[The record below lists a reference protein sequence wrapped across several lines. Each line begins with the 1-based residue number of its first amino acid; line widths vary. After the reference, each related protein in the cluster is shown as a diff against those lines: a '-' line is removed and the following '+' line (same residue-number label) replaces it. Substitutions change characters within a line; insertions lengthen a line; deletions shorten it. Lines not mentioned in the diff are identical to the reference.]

1 MSKGWDWK
9 RVKEDI
15 WHRPSEDVY
24 YLLHRWK
31 ENGYKRFLD
40 LGCGMGRH
48 SIFFAENGFQVTGY
62 DLSESGLKI
71 LKESAKEKNL
81 NIDIVKGDI
90 TSLPFENESYDAIL
104 SYHSVYHVDSEGM
117 SKVIKEIQ
125 RVLKRGGEIYLTL
138 LSKNT
143 YSYSAPDSVVVN
155 ENVRLKK
162 EQDGN
167 IFPHYYVDYED
178 IEELFKEFHIISIRQ
193 IEDFYKDKSGC
204 RYFVLLS
211 K

>member
-1 MSKGWDWK
+1 MNKWWNWN

-15 WHRPSEDVY
+15 WNRPSEDVY

-31 ENGYKRFLD
+31 EKGYKRFLD

-62 DLSESGLKI
+62 DLSESGLRI
-71 LKESAKEKNL
+71 LKESVEENNL

-90 TSLPFENESYDAIL
+90 TSLPFDNEIYDSIL
-104 SYHSVYHVDSEGM
+104 SCHSIYHVDSEGM
-117 SKVIKEIQ
+117 CKVIEEIS
-125 RVLKRGGEIYLTL
+125 RVLKKGGEIFLTL
-138 LSKNT
+138 LSKRT
-143 YSYSAPDSVVVN
+143 FSYTAPDSVMVS

-162 EQDGN
+162 EEEVN
-167 IFPHYYVDYED
+167 IFPHYYVDYDD
-178 IEELFKEFHIISIRQ
+178 IKRLFKEFDIISIRQ
-193 IEDFYKDKSGC
+193 IEDYLDEKSSY
-204 RYFVLLS
+204 RYFLLLR